1 MLRQRWTRRGGF
13 TLPEVLVT
21 IAIVSVLAAIVVPTV
36 TSQIGK
42 GDESRFQSTIGSL
55 RTGITAFVSD
65 TRRFPSAVS
74 HLFNPITAVQTD
86 LAGSAY
92 GANTV
97 SRWRGPYGSG
107 AMALGGTLPMGL
119 AFMQDALVDSVL
131 TGMPTSI
138 VATLDIAQ
146 FTTLAPAARLDTL
159 VDAGNGNNV
168 GVLQWEPAA
177 CNPCTRMKLQLMGS
191 R

>member
-1 MLRQRWTRRGGF
+1 MLKQRRTTRAGF

-42 GDESRFQSTIGSL
+42 GDESRFQSTIGSV

-74 HLFNPITAVQTD
+74 QLFNPITAVQTD
-86 LAGSAY
+86 LFGSAY
-92 GANTV
+92 GANIA

-107 AMALGGTLPMGL
+107 AMPLGGTLSMGL

-131 TGMPTSI
+131 TGMPTSVI
-138 VATLDIAQ
+138 ATLDVTQ

-159 VDAGNGNNV
+159 VDAGNGNAV
-168 GVLQWEPAA
+168 GILQWEPAA
-177 CNPCTRMKLQLMGS
+177 CAPCTRVKLQLMGS